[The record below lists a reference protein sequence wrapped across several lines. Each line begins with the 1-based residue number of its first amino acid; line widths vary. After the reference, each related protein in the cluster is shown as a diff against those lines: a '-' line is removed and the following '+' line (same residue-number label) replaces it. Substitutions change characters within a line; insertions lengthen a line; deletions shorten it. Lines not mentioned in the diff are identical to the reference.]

1 MGPSAKS
8 EPLPAEKDKAMSSNQ
23 SNFDHALTLIER
35 MYRALSE
42 ADTHAQ
48 HVNKTLI
55 QEAIDFLEKNGG
67 GVPRFEG

>member
-1 MGPSAKS
+1 
-8 EPLPAEKDKAMSSNQ
+8 MSLNQ

-48 HVNKTLI
+48 HVNKILI
-55 QEAIDFLEKNGG
+55 QEAIDFLEKNGR
-67 GVPRFEG
+67 GVPQFEG